1 MMTCASNATFLFH
14 KNQIWFKI
22 NSFSP
27 LISLSHPFAW
37 ILSKLVDR
45 EAAKV
50 IAVTLKTVVK
60 IEFA

>member
-1 MMTCASNATFLFH
+1 MCFQCYVFVFH